1 MNDLPS
7 WIQDMPSWA
16 WLCVAVLAGLLAGG
30 IAHRVLLFFIR
41 RLEPV
46 RGTTMLRLILRRAV
60 TSVALIAGAVAF
72 VALVPATSYSAEVQI
87 GFVRAAIVVGTV
99 AIGLAAYRLTQL
111 AFDIYTRKHDGVDL
125 SSDVHVRRRQTR
137 LNLLRR
143 LATITVAVA
152 TVSIVFM
159 SLPAL
164 RTVGVS
170 LFASAGVAGIAIGLA
185 ARPAIANLLAGIQI
199 AFTEPIR
206 IGDQVVLEGEWG
218 TVEDITSTY
227 VVVNIW
233 DQRRLILPLSYFLEK
248 PFQNWT
254 RENPQILGTS
264 MFYVDYSVPVEEM
277 RTQLQ
282 SVLKGTKLWDGRACA
297 LQVTDLREHT
307 VEIRALMSAKNAG
320 SAFDLRCY
328 VREKMIEWL
337 RAEYPHALPRTRFA
351 IDRKVLEVPG
361 IGAAG
366 NGAQPQ
372 GQWAAP
378 AAN

>member
-1 MNDLPS
+1 MLDLPD
-7 WIQDMPSWA
+7 WILGMPSWA
-16 WLCVAVLAGLLAGG
+16 WLCIALCAGLVAGFV
-30 IAHRVLLFFIR
+30 AHALLGFVIP
-41 RLEPV
+41 RLESVP
-46 RGTTMLRLILRRAV
+46 GTTMLRLVLRRIAASA
-60 TSVALIAGAVAF
+60 SVIAGLAGF
-72 VALVPATSYSAEVQI
+72 VVLLPATGYPAAVQI
-87 GFVRAAIVVGTV
+87 GFVRAAIVAGTL
-99 AIGLAAYRLTQL
+99 AIGLAAYRLAQL
-111 AFDIYTRKHDGVDL
+111 GFDIYARRHDGIDL

-143 LATITVAVA
+143 LATVTVAVA

-159 SLPAL
+159 SIPAL
-164 RTVGVS
+164 RAVGVS

-185 ARPAIANLLAGIQI
+185 ARPAITNLLAGIQI

-254 RENPQILGTS
+254 RESPQLLGTS

-277 RTQLQ
+277 RQQLTRI
-282 SVLKGTKLWDGRACA
+282 LRDTKLWDGRACA
-297 LQVTDLREHT
+297 LQVTDLRENT
-307 VEIRALMSAKNAG
+307 VEIRPLMSARNAG
-320 SAFDLRCY
+320 SAFELRCH

-337 RAEYPHALPRTRFA
+337 RAEYPLALPRTGFA
-351 IDRKVLEVPG
+351 VDRMVLLVPV
-361 IGAAG
+361 IGG
-366 NGAQPQ
+366 QNGGGEEALV
-372 GQWAAP
+372 GRD
-378 AAN
+378 

>member
-1 MNDLPS
+1 
-7 WIQDMPSWA
+7 
-16 WLCVAVLAGLLAGG
+16 VAGFVAHALLGFV
-30 IAHRVLLFFIR
+30 IP
-41 RLEPV
+41 RLESVP
-46 RGTTMLRLILRRAV
+46 GTTMLRLVLRRIAASA
-60 TSVALIAGAVAF
+60 SVIAGLAGF
-72 VALVPATSYSAEVQI
+72 VVLLPATGYPAAVQI
-87 GFVRAAIVVGTV
+87 GFVRAAIVAGTL
-99 AIGLAAYRLTQL
+99 AIGLAAYRLAQL
-111 AFDIYTRKHDGVDL
+111 GFDIYARRHDGIDL

-143 LATITVAVA
+143 LATVTVAVA

-159 SLPAL
+159 SIPAL
-164 RTVGVS
+164 RAVGVS

-185 ARPAIANLLAGIQI
+185 ARPAITNLLAGIQI

-254 RENPQILGTS
+254 RESPQLLGTS

-277 RTQLQ
+277 RQQL
-282 SVLKGTKLWDGRACA
+282 SHILRDTKLWDGRACA
-297 LQVTDLREHT
+297 LQVTDLRENT
-307 VEIRALMSAKNAG
+307 VEIRALMSARNAG
-320 SAFDLRCY
+320 SAFELRCH

-351 IDRKVLEVPG
+351 VDRKVLQVPG
-361 IGAAG
+361 IGG
-366 NGAQPQ
+366 QNGGGEEALV
-372 GQWAAP
+372 GRD
-378 AAN
+378 